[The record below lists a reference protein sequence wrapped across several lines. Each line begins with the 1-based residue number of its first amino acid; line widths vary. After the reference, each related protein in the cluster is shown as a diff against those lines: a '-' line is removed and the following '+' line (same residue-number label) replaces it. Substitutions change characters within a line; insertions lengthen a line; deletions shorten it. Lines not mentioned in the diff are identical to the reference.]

1 MTLPLVRNDS
11 AAAGRTLTPGHIVLA
26 ILAAWLLPLLIGGL
40 FYAIE
45 AALSQLNP
53 DGAPNLLFGI
63 GFILIMVPMFSWA
76 GLVPGAVLLW
86 YMARA
91 GWGGLVPVVA
101 AGFGF
106 GWLIGALVGGV
117 STLSIFS
124 LSGMALA
131 AGAWVTL
138 KLVRPAALVSPR

>member
-11 AAAGRTLTPGHIVLA
+11 AAARGLTIWHMA
-26 ILAAWLLPLLIGGL
+26 IAIAAAWLLPVVIGGL
-40 FYAIE
+40 FYGIE
-45 AALSQLNP
+45 AALSQLRP
-53 DGAPNLLFGI
+53 EGPPNLLFGV
-63 GFILIMVPMFSWA
+63 GFVLIMVPMFSWA

-131 AGAWVTL
+131 AVAWVAL